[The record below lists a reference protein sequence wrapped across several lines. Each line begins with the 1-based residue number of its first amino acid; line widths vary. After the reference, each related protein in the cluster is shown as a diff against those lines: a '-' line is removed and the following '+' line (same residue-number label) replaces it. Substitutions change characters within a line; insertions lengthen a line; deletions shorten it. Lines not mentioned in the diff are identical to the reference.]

1 MIETAIKGGGELVT
15 TLKRS
20 VSLGDL
26 TEESEQKDQ
35 APSLEKRRRE
45 IMTKSW
51 HEDYQEGP
59 RRVRQK
65 KEGKE
70 EMKGREGSVKKYK
83 QPSSELR
90 NSGRVGKIEYQ
101 EDEGSV
107 SCTDLAYATLP
118 RTSKRIRN

>member
-1 MIETAIKGGGELVT
+1 
-15 TLKRS
+15 
-20 VSLGDL
+20 
-26 TEESEQKDQ
+26 
-35 APSLEKRRRE
+35 
-45 IMTKSW
+45 MTKSW

-90 NSGRVGKIEYQ
+90 LVFPILNLRQIGQGVYELWS
-101 EDEGSV
+101 
-107 SCTDLAYATLP
+107 DLQKQGLH
-118 RTSKRIRN
+118 IR